1 MGGGGGKGGRT
12 SGSRALEGIAQ
23 QLFTE
28 TTPLRGDILGAL
40 SDILTGGGGF
50 TAPTPTPA
58 AAPAPAAGTALSP
71 IAGIF
76 ERLFPPGGVA
86 RRAALAGTT
95 TAAPTAPTAGGVGPR
110 VPIVARATEQAL
122 QAGSQARTE
131 LEEFLGRT
139 GLAGTPFGARAV
151 GEQALASRQAVT
163 GVPTR
168 LFEAFFPIAANFAL
182 GQGTTAVS
190 GLGGAAAAQAGLGGS
205 QARSEGAILSS
216 LLQLGAG
223 AGGGAAAK
231 GAKGAG
237 TGLGAITS
245 GLTVAAP
252 AAAVCWIADA
262 LYGKDSVRARLA
274 RWWVSEGWRGPV
286 AATVRWA
293 YRRCGRRV
301 AGRIKRGGIVGL
313 WLRRMLQPHFDRAV
327 EHGKRA
333 MLNQWSATQPP
344 WQKNGSGSAGSL
356 TSAGAAGGR

>member
-1 MGGGGGKGGRT
+1 M
-12 SGSRALEGIAQ
+12 
-23 QLFTE
+23 
-28 TTPLRGDILGAL
+28 
-40 SDILTGGGGF
+40 
-50 TAPTPTPA
+50 
-58 AAPAPAAGTALSP
+58 
-71 IAGIF
+71 
-76 ERLFPPGGVA
+76 
-86 RRAALAGTT
+86 
-95 TAAPTAPTAGGVGPR
+95 
-110 VPIVARATEQAL
+110 

-151 GEQALASRQAVT
+151 GEQALAARQAVT

-168 LFEAFFPIAANFAL
+168 LFEAFLPIAANFAL

-237 TGLGAITS
+237 AGTGLGAITS

-262 LYGKDSVRARLA
+262 LYGVGSVRARLA

-286 AATVRWA
+286 AAVVRWA
-293 YRRCGRRV
+293 YRRCGRWV
-301 AGRIKRGGIVGL
+301 AGRITRGGRVGV
-313 WLRRMLQPHFDRAV
+313 WLRRMLRPYFDRAV

-333 MLNQWSATQPP
+333 MLEEWSATQPP
-344 WQKNGSGSAGSL
+344 WQRNGSGSAGSL
-356 TSAGAAGGR
+356 TSARAAGGR